1 MERTWKEVESIIKQ
15 RCVLKLKFKRHREL
29 LLTTNLC
36 IYISFPGGYDFY
48 YNKVPLTMDIHPFL
62 AASWSKST
70 NRTMKI
76 CYADYAVRV

>member
-1 MERTWKEVESIIKQ
+1 MESIIKQ
-15 RCVLKLKFKRHREL
+15 RCVLKLKSKRHSEL

-48 YNKVPLTMDIHPFL
+48 YNKVPLTTDIHPFL
-62 AASWSKST
+62 ATSLSKST

-76 CYADYAVRV
+76 RYADYAVKSLVVFT